1 MALTTKDFTAIRGE
15 LDDCSRPIYFFGDD
29 SDGLCSF
36 LLLYRYK
43 REGKGV
49 CVKAKPKLDSK
60 FLNVVRDYAP
70 DKAFILDVPL
80 LDQDFVD
87 AANIPM
93 VWIDHHPPLEVH
105 KVKYFNPRKNEPA
118 ENICTTHLC
127 FNVVRHARP
136 QDLWIAMLGTVGDW
150 QLPLDLAAEFS
161 AKYPDLLSADVTRP
175 EKALFDTPLGKLVRL
190 YNFILNGK
198 TPDVNQ
204 SIKILSRI
212 DDPYE
217 LINQTSSRSRL
228 VGKRFDWI
236 NKQYEDLLAEA
247 VRGVDEND
255 PVLLFTYTEDKM
267 SFTGPLANE
276 LLYRY
281 PKKIIIIARK
291 RSGEM
296 KCSLRSTGNV
306 HITPIV
312 EKALI
317 GVQGHGG
324 GHEHACGAS
333 IKEED
338 FAKFIEQLRAQLR

>member
-1 MALTTKDFTAIRGE
+1 MTLTSKDYSAIREE
-15 LDDCSRPIYFFGDD
+15 LDECTRPIYFFGDD

-43 REGKGV
+43 REGRGV

-60 FLNVVRDYAP
+60 FLNVVEDYQP

-87 AANIPM
+87 AAKIPM
-93 VWIDHHPPLEVH
+93 VWIDHHPPIEVR
-105 KVKYFNPRKNEPA
+105 KVKYFNPRKDAPQ

-127 FNVVRHARP
+127 YNVVKDTRP
-136 QDLWIAMLGTVGDW
+136 QDIWIAMLGIVGDW
-150 QLPLDLAAEFS
+150 QLPADLAAEFS
-161 AKYPDLLSADVTRP
+161 EKYPDLLSPDVKRP
-175 EKALFDTPLGKLVRL
+175 EEALFDTPLGKLVRF

-198 TPDVNQ
+198 TQDVNQ
-204 SIKILSRI
+204 TVKILTRI

-217 LINQTSSRSRL
+217 IINRSSARARLI
-228 VGKRFDWI
+228 GKRFDSI
-236 NKQYEDLLAEA
+236 NTQYEALLNEA
-247 VRGVDEND
+247 VASVRKDD

-281 PKKIIIIARK
+281 PKKIIVIARK

-296 KCSLRSTGNV
+296 KCSLRSAGKV
-306 HITPIV
+306 HIAPMV
-312 EKALI
+312 DKALI
-317 GVQGHGG
+317 GVDGHGG

-333 IKEED
+333 IKEEHFD
-338 FAKFIEQLRAQLR
+338 KFVAQLRAQIG